1 MTALSASVIDDIA
14 HHRDGRRSAVWLAY
28 GLMAIPLVAYF
39 VFLSVRGDGQYSSLI
54 DGWLVAGF
62 ELVASGMCIVR
73 GLRRRTGRAVALV
86 LGAGLLCWSLG
97 DLVLT
102 VESLGGATPAT
113 PSLADAFYLGFYPL
127 TYVAV
132 GLLMRGDSRRLTS
145 SSWLDGAVA
154 GLGAAALCAAFA
166 FRSIVHSAGGGALVV
181 ATNLAY
187 PVGDVLLLGLVVGGT
202 AVLAGRRKAPWM
214 LLGAGIAMN
223 VVGDTFNL
231 FEASAGATGL
241 GAVADGVAWPASIL
255 LMSMAVWLRPH
266 PADPLAT
273 QRPTG
278 FVLPGVGASVALAV
292 LLCAALFRVD
302 LVAVGLATA
311 TLLVVGVRLALSVRG
326 MRILTEERRCQSL
339 TDELTG
345 LGNRRHL
352 FQMLDA
358 FFGDQTDA
366 QTPDRA
372 LAFLFIDLNRFKEI
386 NDSYGHPAGDEL
398 LRSVAGRLSD
408 CMRDSGA
415 LVRLGGDEFAVVM
428 LDADAESATAVA
440 ERIAA
445 TLEEPFA
452 LNSVSARVGA
462 SIGIALVPTDA
473 SDSAAVLMCA
483 DVAMYRAKFG
493 ARSVALYD
501 QDIDGDANR
510 MGLVD
515 ELRVAVSEDHFVL
528 HYQPLLN
535 LHSGEV
541 LAVEALL
548 RWPHPRLGLLAP
560 LKFLPLA
567 EDAGLM
573 KALTA
578 LVLNRAL
585 SQCATWWAAGRQM
598 SVSVNISA
606 TNLLDP
612 GFVELVRDLLDLY
625 RLPCDS
631 LVLEITETSIIAD
644 FERSQLVIQQ
654 LQDLGLVVSID
665 DFGAGFTSLAH
676 LSGLAVGELKLD
688 RSFITSLVTGEQGR
702 DLELIRGTIRLG
714 HSLGLRIVA
723 EGIEDA
729 DTLALLSDLGC
740 DLAQGYFIGTPK
752 AAAEFAFQ
760 PTIASVSAEL
770 SGAQDSVPLA
780 AP

>member
-1 MTALSASVIDDIA
+1 MSGLSFRRIGEVVQ
-14 HHRDGRRSAVWLAY
+14 GRRRSPIWIAY
-28 GLMAIPLVAYF
+28 GPMVIALVAYF
-39 VFLSVRGDGQYSSLI
+39 VFLIFRGDGEYRSLI

-62 ELVASGMCIVR
+62 EVAASVMCLVR
-73 GLRRRTGRAVALV
+73 GLAWRRGRAVALV
-86 LGAGLLCWSLG
+86 LGAGLLSWSLG

-102 VESLGGATPAT
+102 VESLGGAMPAS

-132 GLLMRGDSRRLTS
+132 GLFMRGDSRRLTS

-166 FRSIVHSAGGGALVV
+166 FRSILHSAGGSALAV
-181 ATNLAY
+181 AANLAY

-202 AVLAGRRKAPWM
+202 AVLAGRRKTPWM
-214 LLGAGIAMN
+214 LMAAGIALN

-231 FEASAGATGL
+231 FQSSIGASRL
-241 GAVADGVAWPASIL
+241 GTVVNAIAWPTAIL
-255 LMSMAVWLRPH
+255 LMSMAVWVRPR
-266 PADPLAT
+266 PANPLAT

-278 FVLPGVGASVALAV
+278 FVLPGVGAAVALIV
-292 LLCAALFRVD
+292 LLGAALLRVD

-311 TLLVVGVRLALSVRG
+311 TLVVVGIRLALSVRG
-326 MRILTEERRCQSL
+326 MRVLTEERRYQSV

-352 FQMLDA
+352 FHMLDA
-358 FFGDQTDA
+358 FFADQADS
-366 QTPDRA
+366 QTPDRR
-372 LAFLFIDLNRFKEI
+372 LAFLFIDLNHFKEI
-386 NDSYGHPAGDEL
+386 NDSYGHPAGDQL
-398 LRSVAGRLSD
+398 LRSVAGTLSGA
-408 CMRDSGA
+408 MRDSDT

-428 LDADAESATAVA
+428 LDADAESATRAA
-440 ERIAA
+440 RRIAA
-445 TLEEPFA
+445 SLEEPFV
-452 LNSVSARVGA
+452 LNTVSARVGA

-473 SDSAAVLMCA
+473 TDSAGLLMCA
-483 DVAMYRAKFG
+483 DVAMYRAKFSD
-493 ARSVALYD
+493 RSVALYD
-501 QDIDGDANR
+501 QDVDGDANR
-510 MGLVD
+510 MGLVE
-515 ELRVAVSEDHFVL
+515 ELRVAVHERQFVL
-528 HYQPLLN
+528 HYQPLLD

-573 KALTA
+573 KVLTA
-578 LVLNRAL
+578 LVLNQAL
-585 SQCATWWAAGRQM
+585 EQCATWWAAGRQM

-606 TNLLDP
+606 TNLLDT
-612 GFVELVRDLLDLY
+612 GFVDLVRDLLDQY
-625 RLPCDS
+625 QLPAHA

-644 FERSQLVIQQ
+644 FEQSQHVIRQ
-654 LQDLGLVVSID
+654 LRDLGLVVSID

-676 LSGLAVGELKLD
+676 LSGLAVKELKLD
-688 RSFITSLVTGEQGR
+688 RSFITSLVTGEQER

-729 DTLALLSDLGC
+729 DTLALLKDLGC
-740 DLAQGYFIGTPK
+740 DLAQGYFIGKPK
-752 AAAEFAFQ
+752 AAAEFAFRSNV
-760 PTIASVSAEL
+760 ASPPA
-770 SGAQDSVPLA
+770 GALTA
-780 AP
+780 